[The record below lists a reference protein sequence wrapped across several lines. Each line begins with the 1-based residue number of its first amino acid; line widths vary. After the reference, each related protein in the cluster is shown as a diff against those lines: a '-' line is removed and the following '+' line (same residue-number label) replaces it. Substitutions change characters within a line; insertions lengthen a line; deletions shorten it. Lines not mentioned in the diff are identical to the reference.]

1 MCGLEPDLP
10 GLAKQGLLS
19 RPQSLEFYPPAHGE
33 RRDEKQ
39 HREQRAK
46 AICRTCPV
54 NTECLDFA
62 IGGRE
67 LHGIWGGTTEVERRG
82 LIGLSV

>member
-1 MCGLEPDLP
+1 MAWSLTYQDWQNKASCRG
-10 GLAKQGLLS
+10 
-19 RPQSLEFYPPAHGE
+19 PQSLDFYPPAHGE

-46 AICRTCPV
+46 AICRNCPV

-67 LHGIWGGTTEVERRG
+67 LHGIWGGTTEVERRE

>member
-1 MCGLEPDLP
+1 MAWSLTYQDWQNKAACRGPH
-10 GLAKQGLLS
+10 
-19 RPQSLEFYPPAHGE
+19 SLEFYPPARGE
-33 RRDEKQ
+33 RREEKQ

-46 AICRTCPV
+46 AICRICPV

>member
-10 GLAKQGLLS
+10 GLAKQGLLP
-19 RPQSLEFYPPAHGE
+19 RPPVPRILPTGLRE

-46 AICRTCPV
+46 AICLSCPV

-62 IGGRE
+62 IGGLE
-67 LHGIWGGTTEVERRG
+67 LPGIWGGTSEVERRE

>member
-1 MCGLEPDLP
+1 MAWSLTYQDWQNKASCRG
-10 GLAKQGLLS
+10 
-19 RPQSLEFYPPAHGE
+19 PQSLEFYPPARGE

-54 NTECLDFA
+54 NTDCLDFA

-67 LHGIWGGTTEVERRG
+67 FHGIWGGTTEVERRE

>member
-1 MCGLEPDLP
+1 MAWSLTYQDWQNRAACRG
-10 GLAKQGLLS
+10 
-19 RPQSLEFYPPAHGE
+19 PQSLAFYPPAHGA
-33 RRDEKQ
+33 RRADKQ
-39 HREQRAK
+39 YREQRAK
-46 AICRTCPV
+46 DICHTCPV